1 MRKVLLLVLVSIL
14 CVSMAYSDASETFQM
29 PAMEE
34 ILQVTVG
41 VTTVMYVA
49 ITELAYVMGDD
60 IPGMTGTLDYT
71 GANTAIS
78 WENCDLGPLF
88 ADGPADAGTLFIE
101 KGTHTTSIQHDLL
114 VNRMDV
120 SITYAQG
127 DEMDGTYHVVY
138 ETHTEDQG
146 DGEEQIIAFLVN
158 GKDIQKSMDLMEN
171 L

>member
-1 MRKVLLLVLVSIL
+1 MRKVLLLVLISAL
-14 CVSMAYSDASETFQM
+14 CMSMVYSDAPETFQM

-34 ILQVTVG
+34 IMQVTVG
-41 VTTVMYVA
+41 VTTVMVVA
-49 ITELAYVMGDD
+49 ITELSYVMGDE

-71 GANTAIS
+71 GENTDIR
-78 WENCDLGPLF
+78 WENCDLGTIF
-88 ADGPADAGTLFIE
+88 GEGPEDAGTLVIE
-101 KGTHTTSIQHDLL
+101 KGSHTTSIQRDLL

-120 SITYAQG
+120 SITYAEG

-146 DGEEQIIAFLVN
+146 NGEEEIIAFLVN
-158 GKDIQKSMDLMEN
+158 GMDIQASMDILEN